1 MASRR
6 AIKAKTLNNARY
18 EDYWRHRSLTM
29 ECPMRTLASLLL
41 IGCCTSAYAD
51 TLPRFLNSN
60 DSINNLPQPNLPVD
74 AYRPATPQLQ
84 TPEQPA
90 APQGQQPLMMGTK
103 VTVRQVQ
110 IEGGTVYP
118 LEQLAAVYQPLIGHE
133 TSFSQLI
140 EATRDI
146 TRRYQNDGYL
156 LSYAFM
162 PQQSFDQGVLRVVLV
177 EGYIKDY
184 QLQGDIGPVSAYLD
198 KLVSKL
204 KAERPLTRKTFERYT
219 TLMSRVPGVTL
230 QAVVPPPGTTDGA
243 TRLVAVASR
252 KSITTTLNSTDDN
265 RNGLQALVGL
275 TSNSQTAWGEQLSLS
290 GLFPPGKDKEHYY
303 RLDYSQLLGSEGTQL
318 NLYGARYRSD
328 PRSNVQLS
336 NGLELEPHR
345 ENDRFS
351 IGVSH
356 PFIASPNEMLSVGT
370 RLYAVNDKTRYRV
383 SNSPLTLE
391 EKTDIRALALE
402 GDWSK
407 SDPRQLRI
415 LSAGLYRG
423 LDSMGANTN
432 NELYDLD
439 FFRLRLAGV
448 QSDRFFD
455 NWQGVLSGALY
466 WSADNL
472 PDSERASFGGQNFAR
487 GYPDDQA
494 TGDKGW
500 GVAYEVNYSFNREGP
515 WVRVLQP
522 YVVLDRSK
530 TWFNQLPVK
539 GSNLSSAAL
548 GVRFG
553 DAKHY
558 NIALEAA
565 KPMSDEALDT
575 YNRRPRYTLSFSY
588 QL

>member
-1 MASRR
+1 
-6 AIKAKTLNNARY
+6 
-18 EDYWRHRSLTM
+18 
-29 ECPMRTLASLLL
+29 MRTLASLLL
-41 IGCCTSAYAD
+41 LGCCSSAYAD
-51 TLPRFLNSN
+51 SLPRFLNSN
-60 DSINNLPQPNLPVD
+60 DSIRNLPTPNLPVD
-74 AYRPATPQLQ
+74 AYRPATPKLQL
-84 TPEQPA
+84 PEQP
-90 APQGQQPLMMGTK
+90 APQGQQPLTMGTK

-110 IEGGTVYP
+110 IEGGTIYP
-118 LEQLAAVYQPLIGHE
+118 LEQLATIYQPLIGHE
-133 TSFSQLI
+133 TTLAQLI
-140 EATRDI
+140 EATRSI
-146 TRRYQNDGYL
+146 TRRYQDDGYL

-162 PQQSFDQGVLRVVLV
+162 PQQSFDKGVLRVVLV
-177 EGYIKDY
+177 EGYVKDY

-198 KLVSKL
+198 KLVAKL

-243 TRLVAVASR
+243 TRLVATASR
-252 KSITTTLNSTDDN
+252 KPFTTTLNSTQDN
-265 RNGLQALVGL
+265 RNGLQALVGAS
-275 TSNSQTAWGEQLSLS
+275 SNSQTSLGEQLTLS

-318 NLYGARYRSD
+318 SLYGARYRSE
-328 PRSNVQLS
+328 PHSNVQLD

-356 PFIASPNEMLSVGT
+356 PFIASPNEMLTLGT
-370 RLYAVNDKTRYRV
+370 RLYAVNDKTRYKV
-383 SNSPLTLE
+383 VNSPQSVDV
-391 EKTDIRALALE
+391 KTDIRALALE

-407 SDPRQLRI
+407 SDQRQLRI

-423 LDSMGANTN
+423 LDSMGAKTN
-432 NELYDLD
+432 NDLYDLD
-439 FFRLRLAGV
+439 FFRVRLAGV
-448 QSDRFFD
+448 QSNRFLD

-466 WSADNL
+466 WSRDNL

-487 GYPDDQA
+487 GYPDDQT

-515 WVRVLQP
+515 WVRVVQP
-522 YVVLDRSK
+522 YVVLDRAK
-530 TWFNQLPVK
+530 TWFNELPVK
-539 GSNLSSAAL
+539 GSSLSSAAFGL
-548 GVRFG
+548 RFG
-553 DAKHY
+553 DTKHY

-565 KPMSDEALDT
+565 KALSDEALDT
-575 YNRRPRYTLSFSY
+575 YNRRPRYSLSFSY